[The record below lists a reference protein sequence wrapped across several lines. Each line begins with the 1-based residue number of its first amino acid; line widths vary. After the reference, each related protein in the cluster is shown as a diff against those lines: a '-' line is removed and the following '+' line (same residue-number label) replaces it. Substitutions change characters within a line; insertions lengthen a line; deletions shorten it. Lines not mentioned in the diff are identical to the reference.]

1 MPAAAEAMHVQAPAV
16 TAGYGS
22 VLSASGGYGALALS
36 IPVLVLLVVLGFFT
50 RPLPMP
56 TPLSRP
62 IPPLLG
68 LPHLPVAAW
77 ETRIRGQ
84 AAGLGQ
90 ALPLERLEKAM
101 AEGHPW
107 FWIAVA
113 LVLVV
118 VVTR

>member
-1 MPAAAEAMHVQAPAV
+1 
-16 TAGYGS
+16 
-22 VLSASGGYGALALS
+22 
-36 IPVLVLLVVLGFFT
+36 
-50 RPLPMP
+50 
-56 TPLSRP
+56 
-62 IPPLLG
+62 
-68 LPHLPVAAW
+68 VAAW

-90 ALPLERLEKAM
+90 ALPLERFEKAM